1 MNGWLSL
8 RVLCVNIRYS
18 GTSTAVN
25 EVWRRGVEREA
36 AQMPGKKAQRGLF
49 DLWQLEPEEDLAKP
63 ARNGWK

>member
-25 EVWRRGVEREA
+25 EVWRRGVEGDA
-36 AQMPGKKAQRGLF
+36 PQMLGKKEQRGPL
-49 DLWQLEPEEDLAKP
+49 DL
-63 ARNGWK
+63 